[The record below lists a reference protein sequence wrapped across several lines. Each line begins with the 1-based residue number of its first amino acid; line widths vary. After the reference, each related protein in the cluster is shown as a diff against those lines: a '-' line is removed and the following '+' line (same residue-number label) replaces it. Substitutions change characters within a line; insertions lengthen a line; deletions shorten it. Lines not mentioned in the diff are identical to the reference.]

1 VTLLEVRNVD
11 FSYGHVQVL
20 FDVNLDVSGGE
31 VLALLGTN
39 GAGKSTLLRVISGLA
54 TPDRGIVRFDG
65 AIITSQSPPD
75 RVRRGIVQVA
85 GGKAVFASLTV
96 QDNLRA
102 GAYSYKWDRDR
113 IGQRT
118 DEVLELFPALARRL
132 SQLAGTL
139 SGGEQQML
147 AIAKALMLDARLLMI
162 DELSLGLAPVVVQEL
177 LGVVDRLKAQGITMV
192 IVEQSVNVALELSD
206 RAVFMEKGEVRFTGP
221 AADLLER
228 DDLVRAVFLG
238 AH

>member
-1 VTLLEVRNVD
+1 MTLLEVRNVD

-65 AIITSQSPPD
+65 AIVTSHSPPD

-113 IGQRT
+113 IGQHT

-177 LGVVDRLKAQGITMV
+177 LGVVDRLKTQGITMV